1 VFFPIQEPLG
11 VEGARIVD
19 HDKRDFRDEPQ
30 GEVVFALPDLSLE
43 KTAFFK
49 NSEKAIEEH
58 LYRNLSLTL
67 FRNTSL
73 KLYSRVG
80 ESEEDFLK
88 RCLSVAEE
96 QADAEAEKLRDRFEA
111 KLKTA
116 KNRVSQA
123 ERRVRE
129 LEVDTD
135 QRRQQELIS
144 GAGEVLSM
152 FLGGRRRTRSLSGIS
167 SRRSQTRR
175 TKERLRSAEE
185 KLEEYEDAILELE
198 EELSVELTEI
208 WDKWNATAEELDSFE
223 VGLEKTDIHLD
234 DLFLFWAPVG

>member
-1 VFFPIQEPLG
+1 MY
-11 VEGARIVD
+11 
-19 HDKRDFRDEPQ
+19 
-30 GEVVFALPDLSLE
+30 ALPDPPLE
-43 KTAFFK
+43 KKDYFRS
-49 NSEKAIEEH
+49 SEKAIEEH
-58 LYRNLSLTL
+58 LYLNLALTL
-67 FRNTSL
+67 FRNDPL

-80 ESEEDFLK
+80 ESEDAFRK
-88 RCLSVAEE
+88 RCLAGAEE
-96 QADAEAEKLRDRFEA
+96 RADAEAEKMRSRFES
-111 KLKTA
+111 KLRTA
-116 KNRVSQA
+116 RGRVSQA

-185 KLEEYEDAILELE
+185 KLEDYDEVILELE
-198 EELSVELTEI
+198 EELGEELEEI
-208 WDKWNATAEELDSFE
+208 WGKWKNAAEELDSFE
-223 VGLEKTDIHLD
+223 VGLEKTDVHLD
-234 DLFLFWAPVG
+234 DLFIFWAPVG

>member
-1 VFFPIQEPLG
+1 
-11 VEGARIVD
+11 
-19 HDKRDFRDEPQ
+19 
-30 GEVVFALPDLSLE
+30 
-43 KTAFFK
+43 
-49 NSEKAIEEH
+49 
-58 LYRNLSLTL
+58 
-67 FRNTSL
+67 
-73 KLYSRVG
+73 VG
-80 ESEEDFLK
+80 ESEEGFLK
-88 RCLSVAEE
+88 RCLEVAEE
-96 QADAEAEKLRDRFEA
+96 RADAQAEKLRDRFEA

-116 KNRVSQA
+116 SNRVSQA

-135 QRRQQELIS
+135 QRRQQEIIS

-185 KLEEYEDAILELE
+185 KLDDYEDAIQELE
-198 EELSVELTEI
+198 EDLGIELTEI
-208 WDKWNATAEELDSFE
+208 WDKWNETAEELDSFE
-223 VGLEKTDIHLD
+223 VGLEKSDVHLD